1 MRWKLNKFETPIAG
15 AVASH
20 RRRRAGDAGRLARK
34 LGEHLGYGSY
44 SGGFR
49 RNPADD
55 GGLDAGPDGWR
66 EFRLQVKANP

>member
-1 MRWKLNKFETPIAG
+1 MQSKG
-15 AVASH
+15 
-20 RRRRAGDAGRLARK
+20 GRLNCLFERAVR
-34 LGEHLGYGSY
+34 GEHLGYGSY

-66 EFRLQVKANP
+66 EIRLQVKANP